1 MKNILFLAAVLVVLC
16 GCAELPSASKPS
28 ILARES
34 SVRPQLQDSVP
45 VSKGSLVPAAQVNP
59 SAYRGLFEDR
69 RAARVGDTLTVL
81 LNETTRASK
90 DGGITT
96 SRSSANNLTGGLNG
110 SSNIQNMAGRKTLIT
125 GTVSG
130 NSSLGLGGSFS
141 NSGSNSFDSK
151 GGSSASNQFSGT
163 ITVTVLEVL
172 PNGNLNVGGE
182 KRLAVGNEEEV
193 IRFGGIVSPVNLQG
207 NTILSSQVADAR
219 IEYRGAGITDEVKSP
234 GWLTKLLV
242 RYSPN

>member
-1 MKNILFLAAVLVVLC
+1 MNKIAYSALVLLILS
-16 GCAELPSASKPS
+16 GCAELPSADKPS
-28 ILARES
+28 ILARET
-34 SVRPQLQDSVP
+34 SVRPQLQDP
-45 VSKGSLVPAAQVNP
+45 VAASKGSLVPASQVNP

-69 RAARVGDTLTVL
+69 RAARVGDTLTVM

-90 DGGITT
+90 DGGISA
-96 SRSSANNLTGGLNG
+96 SRSSANNVSGGLNT
-110 SSNIQNMAGRKTLIT
+110 SSDRNS
-125 GTVSG
+125 SG
-130 NSSLGLGGSFS
+130 AAASSSSLGLAGSLT
-141 NSGSNSFDSK
+141 NSGGNNFNSK
-151 GGSSASNQFSGT
+151 GGSTASNQFSGT

-219 IEYRGAGITDEVKSP
+219 IEYRGAGITDEIKNP
-234 GWLTKLLV
+234 GWLTKLFV

>member
-1 MKNILFLAAVLVVLC
+1 M
-16 GCAELPSASKPS
+16 AS
-28 ILARES
+28 R
-34 SVRPQLQDSVP
+34 
-45 VSKGSLVPAAQVNP
+45 N
-59 SAYRGLFEDR
+59 
-69 RAARVGDTLTVL
+69 
-81 LNETTRASK
+81 
-90 DGGITT
+90 
-96 SRSSANNLTGGLNG
+96 SANNAGVGLNV
-110 SSNIQNMAGRKTLIT
+110 NRNQT
-125 GTVSG
+125 GTPTSSTNNRQLAVG
-130 NSSLGLGGSFS
+130 LNSNGTT
-141 NSGSNSFDSK
+141 NFDSK

-219 IEYRGAGITDEVKSP
+219 IEYRGAGITDEIKNP
-234 GWLTKLLV
+234 GWLTKLFV

>member
-1 MKNILFLAAVLVVLC
+1 MIKIAYCSLVLLVLS
-16 GCAELPSASKPS
+16 GCAELPSADKPS
-28 ILARES
+28 ILGRET
-34 SVRPQLQDSVP
+34 SVRPQLQDAIP
-45 VSKGSLVPAAQVNP
+45 VSRGSLVPAAQVNP

-90 DGGITT
+90 DGGIST
-96 SRSSANNLTGGLNG
+96 SRSSANNLSGGLNG
-110 SSNIQNMAGRKTLIT
+110 SSSIQNMAGRKTLAT
-125 GTVSG
+125 GAVSG

-219 IEYRGAGITDEVKSP
+219 IEYRGAGITDEIKNP
-234 GWLTKLLV
+234 GWLTKFFV

>member
-1 MKNILFLAAVLVVLC
+1 MKKIALLMTMLAALA
-16 GCAELPSASKPS
+16 GCAELPSANKQSLLGS
-28 ILARES
+28 ETTI
-34 SVRPQLQDSVP
+34 RPQAQEVVFTSR
-45 VSKGSLVPAAQVNP
+45 GSLVPASQVNATP
-59 SAYRGLFEDR
+59 YRGLFEDR
-69 RAARVGDTLTVL
+69 RAVRVGDTLTVL

-90 DGGITT
+90 DGGTMA
-96 SRSSANNLTGGLNG
+96 SRNSANNASVGLNV
-110 SSNIQNMAGRKTLIT
+110 NRNQT
-125 GTVSG
+125 GTPTSSTNNRQSG
-130 NSSLGLGGSFS
+130 VGVNSNGTT
-141 NSGSNSFDSK
+141 NFDSK
-151 GGSSASNQFSGT
+151 AGSSASNQFSGT

-219 IEYRGAGITDEVKSP
+219 IEYRGAGITDEIKNP
-234 GWLTKLLV
+234 GWLTKLFV

>member
-1 MKNILFLAAVLVVLC
+1 MKNTALLLSVVAVLA
-16 GCAELPSASKPS
+16 GCADLPSASKQS
-28 ILARES
+28 LLTNETTI
-34 SVRPQLQDSVP
+34 RPQLLEISVA
-45 VSKGSLVPAAQVNP
+45 SRGSLVPAAQVNP
-59 SAYRGLFEDR
+59 NHYRGLFEDR

-90 DGGITT
+90 DGGTMA
-96 SRSSANNLTGGLNG
+96 SRSSANSANIGFNSLKNQTGNTASSSSRSLTGGVAN
-110 SSNIQNMAGRKTLIT
+110 AGAT
-125 GTVSG
+125 
-130 NSSLGLGGSFS
+130 N
-141 NSGSNSFDSK
+141 FDSK
-151 GGSSASNQFSGT
+151 GGSTASNQFSGT

-219 IEYRGAGITDEVKSP
+219 IEYRGAGITDEVKNP
-234 GWLTKLLV
+234 GWMTKLFV
-242 RYSPN
+242 RFSPN

>member
-1 MKNILFLAAVLVVLC
+1 MKNIALLFAAIAVLA
-16 GCAELPSASKPS
+16 GCAELPSANKQSLLNS
-28 ILARES
+28 ETT
-34 SVRPQLQDSVP
+34 VRPQAQVAVVTSR
-45 VSKGSLVPAAQVNP
+45 GSLVPAAQVNAAP
-59 SAYRGLFEDR
+59 YRGLFEDR
-69 RAARVGDTLTVL
+69 RAVRVGDTLTVL

-90 DGGITT
+90 DGGIVASRNSSNSVNMGLNAVRNQTGT
-96 SRSSANNLTGGLNG
+96 SPRTSSNLLLSGGLN
-110 SSNIQNMAGRKTLIT
+110 ND
-125 GTVSG
+125 GTSK
-130 NSSLGLGGSFS
+130 
-141 NSGSNSFDSK
+141 FDSK
-151 GGSSASNQFSGT
+151 AGSSASNQFSGT

-219 IEYRGAGITDEVKSP
+219 IEYRGAGITDEVKNP
-234 GWLTKLLV
+234 GWLTKLFV

>member
-1 MKNILFLAAVLVVLC
+1 MLKISLLMTIAVVLT
-16 GCAELPSASKPS
+16 GCAELPSASKQS
-28 ILARES
+28 LLGSETTI
-34 SVRPQLQDSVP
+34 RPQAQDVVFTSR
-45 VSKGSLVPAAQVNP
+45 GSLVPASQVNP
-59 SAYRGLFEDR
+59 APYRGLFEDR
-69 RAARVGDTLTVL
+69 RAVRVGDTLTVL

-90 DGGITT
+90 DGGTVA
-96 SRSSANNLTGGLNG
+96 SRNSANNTNVGLNTIR
-110 SSNIQNMAGRKTLIT
+110 NQT
-125 GTVSG
+125 GTPNGTSNNRQLSV
-130 NSSLGLGGSFS
+130 GLNNNGTT
-141 NSGSNSFDSK
+141 NFDSK
-151 GGSSASNQFSGT
+151 AGSSASNQFSGT

-219 IEYRGAGITDEVKSP
+219 IEYRGAGITDEVKNP
-234 GWLTKLLV
+234 GWLTKLFV

>member
-1 MKNILFLAAVLVVLC
+1 MKKIALLMTILAALA
-16 GCAELPSASKPS
+16 GCAELPSANKQS
-28 ILARES
+28 LLS
-34 SVRPQLQDSVP
+34 SETTIRPQAQEAVVASR
-45 VSKGSLVPAAQVNP
+45 GSLVPAAQVNP
-59 SAYRGLFEDR
+59 APYRGLFEDR
-69 RAARVGDTLTVL
+69 RAVRVGDTLTVL

-90 DGGITT
+90 DGGTVA
-96 SRSSANNLTGGLNG
+96 SRNSANNANIGLNTIINQTVTPTSTTNNRVLSGGVNNAG
-110 SSNIQNMAGRKTLIT
+110 STN
-125 GTVSG
+125 
-130 NSSLGLGGSFS
+130 
-141 NSGSNSFDSK
+141 FDSK

-219 IEYRGAGITDEVKSP
+219 IEYRGAGITDEIKNP
-234 GWLTKLLV
+234 GWLTKLFV

>member
-1 MKNILFLAAVLVVLC
+1 MKKIALLMTTLAALA
-16 GCAELPSASKPS
+16 GCAELPSAGKQSLLNS
-28 ILARES
+28 ETTI
-34 SVRPQLQDSVP
+34 RPQLQEAIMTSR
-45 VSKGSLVPAAQVNP
+45 GSLVPMAQVNP
-59 SAYRGLFEDR
+59 TAYRGLFEDR

-90 DGGITT
+90 DGGTMA
-96 SRSSANNLTGGLNG
+96 SRNSANSMNVGLSAIKNQSGQNSSAFNQALSGGL
-110 SSNIQNMAGRKTLIT
+110 
-125 GTVSG
+125 
-130 NSSLGLGGSFS
+130 S
-141 NSGSNSFDSK
+141 NSGGSNFDSK
-151 GGSSASNQFSGT
+151 AGSSASNQFSGT

-219 IEYRGAGITDEVKSP
+219 IEYRGAGITDEVKNP
-234 GWLTKLLV
+234 GWLTKLFV

>member
-1 MKNILFLAAVLVVLC
+1 M
-16 GCAELPSASKPS
+16 PT
-28 ILARES
+28 
-34 SVRPQLQDSVP
+34 
-45 VSKGSLVPAAQVNP
+45 SLVPASQVNP
-59 SAYRGLFEDR
+59 APYRGLFEDR
-69 RAARVGDTLTVL
+69 RAVRVGDTLTVL

-90 DGGITT
+90 DGGTVA
-96 SRSSANNLTGGLNG
+96 SRNSANSVNMGLNAIR
-110 SSNIQNMAGRKTLIT
+110 NQT
-125 GTVSG
+125 GTPNSTSSKRALSVGINSAG
-130 NSSLGLGGSFS
+130 NT
-141 NSGSNSFDSK
+141 NFDSK
-151 GGSSASNQFSGT
+151 AGSSASNQFSGT

-219 IEYRGAGITDEVKSP
+219 IEYRGAGITDEVKNP
-234 GWLTKLLV
+234 GWLTKLFV

>member
-1 MKNILFLAAVLVVLC
+1 MKNIALLFTTLAVLA
-16 GCAELPSASKPS
+16 GCAELPSASKQS
-28 ILARES
+28 LLNNETTI
-34 SVRPQLQDSVP
+34 RPQVQEAMMTSR
-45 VSKGSLVPAAQVNP
+45 GSLVPAAQVNP
-59 SAYRGLFEDR
+59 TAYRGLFEDR

-90 DGGITT
+90 DGGTVASRNSANSMNFGLNTLKNQTGPSSSST
-96 SRSSANNLTGGLNG
+96 SRALSAGLN
-110 SSNIQNMAGRKTLIT
+110 NAG
-125 GTVSG
+125 GT
-130 NSSLGLGGSFS
+130 N
-141 NSGSNSFDSK
+141 FDSK
-151 GGSSASNQFSGT
+151 AGSTASNQFSGT

-219 IEYRGAGITDEVKSP
+219 IEYRGAGITDEVKNA
-234 GWLTKLLV
+234 GWLSKLLV

>member
-1 MKNILFLAAVLVVLC
+1 MIKHALLLTTLAALV
-16 GCAELPSASKPS
+16 GCAELPSANKQS
-28 ILARES
+28 LLS
-34 SVRPQLQDSVP
+34 SETTIRPQAQEVVFTSR
-45 VSKGSLVPAAQVNP
+45 GSLVPASQVNP
-59 SAYRGLFEDR
+59 APYRGLFEDR
-69 RAARVGDTLTVL
+69 RAVRVGDTLTVL

-90 DGGITT
+90 DGGTMA
-96 SRSSANNLTGGLNG
+96 SRNSANNANLGLNTVR
-110 SSNIQNMAGRKTLIT
+110 NQT
-125 GTVSG
+125 GTP
-130 NSSLGLGGSFS
+130 NSATNNRQLSVGLNS
-141 NSGSNSFDSK
+141 NGTTNFDSK

-219 IEYRGAGITDEVKSP
+219 IEYRGAGITDEIKNP
-234 GWLTKLLV
+234 GWLTKLFV
-242 RYSPN
+242 RHSPN

>member
-1 MKNILFLAAVLVVLC
+1 MKKITLILTLAAALG
-16 GCAELPSASKPS
+16 GCAELPSANKQSLLGS
-28 ILARES
+28 ETTI
-34 SVRPQLQDSVP
+34 RPQAQEVIFTSR
-45 VSKGSLVPAAQVNP
+45 GSLVPASQVNP
-59 SAYRGLFEDR
+59 TPYRGLFEDR
-69 RAARVGDTLTVL
+69 RAVRVGDTLTVL

-90 DGGITT
+90 DGGTMA
-96 SRSSANNLTGGLNG
+96 SRN
-110 SSNIQNMAGRKTLIT
+110 
-125 GTVSG
+125 SG
-130 NSSLGLGGSFS
+130 NSATVGLNVNRNQTGTPTSAS
-141 NSGSNSFDSK
+141 NNRQLAVGVNSNGTTNFDSK

-193 IRFGGIVSPVNLQG
+193 IRFGGIVSPLNLQG

-219 IEYRGAGITDEVKSP
+219 IEYRGAGITDEIKNP
-234 GWLTKLLV
+234 GWLTKLFV